1 MIRSSFSLT
10 VLLLLA
16 APVLGASP
24 RATAE
29 HPVAVAAL
37 SAGPVA
43 PGQVLPGQVSPGQVV
58 APQAPRRL
66 QLRTELTLLRD
77 IVSFGDLITGVGA
90 DAAATPAF
98 RAPMLGETGTI
109 QVARI
114 VEAALGAGIIRTAS
128 ELESHGSAQ
137 VVVTRAAR
145 RISASDIEEAVR
157 IGLQERYGVDARA
170 FALSIDGGAPV
181 IAVEPELTGDVT
193 VTDLA
198 YDARARR
205 LQARVSVPGSMAMRL
220 KPVRIGGQLVETI
233 EVVVPK
239 RAIARGETLGKADVV
254 VERRPRD
261 GQANDLL
268 GDPRAAIDKV
278 ARRVLMAGAPL
289 RAGDVQREEIV
300 AKGDLV
306 TIVYE
311 TRGLII
317 TLRGRAGEAG
327 AMGDVVSVTNPQ
339 SKRVLQGTV
348 SGPGRISVQASAA
361 GRVAA
366 AQ

>member
-1 MIRSSFSLT
+1 MIRSSLSLA

-16 APVLGASP
+16 PAVVCAQP
-24 RATAE
+24 RPAAQ
-29 HPVAVAAL
+29 PGMSVAAL
-37 SAGPVA
+37 SAGQA
-43 PGQVLPGQVSPGQVV
+43 A
-58 APQAPRRL
+58 APQAGAQQLPRRL
-66 QLRTELTLLRD
+66 QLRTELTLARD
-77 IVSFGDLITGVGA
+77 LVSFGDLIAGLGA
-90 DAAATPAF
+90 EAAATPAF
-98 RAPMLGETGTI
+98 RAPALGETGTI

-114 VEAALGAGIIRTAS
+114 VEAAQAAGIVRGAS

-145 RISASDIEEAVR
+145 RISASDIEAAVKT
-157 IGLQERYGVDARA
+157 GLQERYGVDARA
-170 FALSIDGGAPV
+170 FALAIDGGAPA

-193 VTDLA
+193 VTDLS

-220 KPVRIGGQLVETI
+220 KPVRVSGQLVETV
-233 EVVVPK
+233 EVVVPR
-239 RAIARGETLGKADVV
+239 RAIARGETLAKADVV

-261 GQANDLL
+261 GQANDLVS
-268 GDPRAAIDKV
+268 DPRGAVDKV
-278 ARRVLMAGAPL
+278 ARRALMAGLPL

-311 TRGLII
+311 SKGLMI
-317 TLRGRAGEAG
+317 TMRGRAGEAG
-327 AMGDVVSVTNPQ
+327 AMGDVVTVTNPQ

-348 SGPGRISVQASAA
+348 SGPGRISVQASPV
-361 GRVAA
+361 GRVASA
-366 AQ
+366 P

>member
-1 MIRSSFSLT
+1 MIRSSLSLA

-16 APVLGASP
+16 PSAPGAQP
-24 RATAE
+24 RAGADSAVT
-29 HPVAVAAL
+29 VAAL
-37 SAGPVA
+37 SAGQVA
-43 PGQVLPGQVSPGQVV
+43 
-58 APQAPRRL
+58 APQLARRL
-66 QLRTELTLLRD
+66 QLRTELTLVRD
-77 IVSFGDLITGVGA
+77 IVSFGDLIVGLGTE
-90 DAAATPAF
+90 AAATAAF
-98 RAPMLGETGTI
+98 RAPALGETGTI

-114 VEAALGAGIIRTAS
+114 VEAARAAGIIRAAG
-128 ELESHGSAQ
+128 EIESHGSAQ

-157 IGLQERYGVDARA
+157 AGLQERYGVDARA
-170 FALSIDGGAPV
+170 FALAIDGGAPV
-181 IAVEPELTGDVT
+181 IAVEPELTGDVA
-193 VTDLA
+193 VTDLS

-205 LQARVSVPGSMAMRL
+205 LQARVTVPGSMAMRL
-220 KPVRIGGQLVETI
+220 KPVRIGGQLVETV
-233 EVVVPK
+233 EVVVPR
-239 RAIARGETLGKADVV
+239 RAIARGETLGKVDVL

-261 GQANDLL
+261 GLATDLL
-268 GDPRAAIDKV
+268 GDPRTAIDKV
-278 ARRVLMAGAPL
+278 ARRALMAGLPL
-289 RAGDVQREEIV
+289 RASDVQREEIV

-348 SGPGRISVQASAA
+348 SGPGRISVQASSA
-361 GRVAA
+361 GRVAS

>member
-1 MIRSSFSLT
+1 MIRSVLSLS
-10 VLLLLA
+10 VLLLVAPSALHAQPRTA
-16 APVLGASP
+16 AQPGVS
-24 RATAE
+24 
-29 HPVAVAAL
+29 VAAL
-37 SAGPVA
+37 SAGQTVTAQPA
-43 PGQVLPGQVSPGQVV
+43 

-66 QLRTELTLLRD
+66 QLRTELSLARD
-77 IVSFGDLITGVGA
+77 LVGFGDLITGLGA
-90 DAAATPAF
+90 EAAATPAF
-98 RAPMLGETGTI
+98 RAPALGETGTI

-114 VEAALGAGIIRTAS
+114 VEAAQAAGIIRSAS
-128 ELESHGSAQ
+128 ELESNGSAQ

-145 RISASDIEEAVR
+145 RITASDIEAAVKT
-157 IGLQERYGVDARA
+157 GLQERYGIDARA
-170 FALSIDGGAPV
+170 FALAIDGGAPT
-181 IAVEPELTGDVT
+181 IAVEPELTGDVA
-193 VTDLA
+193 VTDLS

-239 RAIARGETLGKADVV
+239 RAIARGETLDKADVV

-261 GQANDLL
+261 GQVADLL

-278 ARRVLMAGAPL
+278 ARRALMAGLPL

-311 TRGLII
+311 TKGLTI
-317 TLRGRAGEAG
+317 TMRGRAGEAG
-327 AMGDVVSVTNPQ
+327 AMGDVVTVTNPQ

-348 SGPGRISVQASAA
+348 SGPGRISVQAASA
-361 GRVAA
+361 GRIAS